1 MAIFND
7 LIDSLQN
14 TNQLNEK
21 SHAIMDVD
29 DVTKDHVSNS
39 FLGKMFLYPV
49 NMYYIKINLMKNK
62 PFLLMNFYRK
72 TARKSKNVL

>member
-1 MAIFND
+1 MGILND

-29 DVTKDHVSNS
+29 DVTKDHVLNS
-39 FLGKMFLYPV
+39 FISKMYLILKR
-49 NMYYIKINLMKNK
+49 MY
-62 PFLLMNFYRK
+62 
-72 TARKSKNVL
+72 

>member
-1 MAIFND
+1 MGILND

-39 FLGKMFLYPV
+39 VIGKMFSSPAH
-49 NMYYIKINLMKNK
+49 MYFK
-62 PFLLMNFYRK
+62 
-72 TARKSKNVL
+72 

>member
-1 MAIFND
+1 MAVLND

-21 SHAIMDVD
+21 YHAIVDVD

-39 FLGKMFLYPV
+39 FLGKIVLSLV
-49 NMYYIKINLMKNK
+49 HMYHK
-62 PFLLMNFYRK
+62 
-72 TARKSKNVL
+72 

>member
-1 MAIFND
+1 MAILND

-29 DVTKDHVSNS
+29 DVTKDHVLNS
-39 FLGKMFLYPV
+39 FIDKMYLILKR
-49 NMYYIKINLMKNK
+49 MY
-62 PFLLMNFYRK
+62 
-72 TARKSKNVL
+72 

>member
-1 MAIFND
+1 MAILND

-29 DVTKDHVSNS
+29 DVTKDHVLNS
-39 FLGKMFLYPV
+39 FIGKMYLILKR
-49 NMYYIKINLMKNK
+49 MY
-62 PFLLMNFYRK
+62 
-72 TARKSKNVL
+72 

>member
-1 MAIFND
+1 MAILND

-39 FLGKMFLYPV
+39 FLGKMFSSPV
-49 NMYYIKINLMKNK
+49 YMYYLEN
-62 PFLLMNFYRK
+62 
-72 TARKSKNVL
+72 

>member
-1 MAIFND
+1 MAILND

-29 DVTKDHVSNS
+29 DVTKDHVLNS
-39 FLGKMFLYPV
+39 FIGKMYLSLKH
-49 NMYYIKINLMKNK
+49 MYQK
-62 PFLLMNFYRK
+62 
-72 TARKSKNVL
+72 